1 MDHRDRGRVRGRRRR
16 KVSFTER
23 HRRLIQISLAV
34 VVSIAVMGTGY
45 AALLNSKFDNII
57 QFSTRDIKNRP
68 DPDKGRSLN
77 VLVLG
82 ADKGTKVPGSTPGM
96 RLSQAVQAAKW
107 PSGRYRSDTIMMVH
121 IAANRKHVYL
131 VSIPRDTYTTLY
143 DNTGT
148 PRNKAKINAA
158 FANWGP
164 NGTIATVEQLTN
176 VRMKH
181 LALINF
187 NGFKDITRAVGGVRV
202 YIPTAFYDPSQKV
215 HWDAG
220 WQNLKGKRALQYVR
234 TRYGLPRSDFDRI
247 ARQQNF
253 MRALMKKLLA
263 KGTTRNPVKL
273 TQTLTALSTN
283 IVVDQD
289 WEAADMRALALSL
302 RNTGTDDVTFIT
314 APVADTKDVDGIGSV
329 VELDLTK
336 SKELFTAMAEDS
348 MGAYVEAHP
357 DDVLKS
363 AREVN

>member
-1 MDHRDRGRVRGRRRR
+1 VTIVDRYQRPIRVALIVI
-16 KVSFTER
+16 VSV
-23 HRRLIQISLAV
+23 AV
-34 VVSIAVMGTGY
+34 LSTGFAVM
-45 AALLNSKFDNII
+45 LNSKFSNIL
-57 QFSTRDIKNRP
+57 QFNTDSIKNRP
-68 DPDKGRSLN
+68 DPDEGRSLN

-82 ADKGTKVPGSTPGM
+82 VDKGQAVAGSTPKM
-96 RLSQAVQAAKW
+96 RLSEAVQAAKW
-107 PSGRYRSDTIMMVH
+107 PSGRYRSDTLMLVH

-148 PRNKAKINAA
+148 PHNKAKINAA
-158 FANWGP
+158 FAQWGP
-164 NGTIATVEQLTN
+164 NGTIATIEHLTD

-215 HWDAG
+215 SWDAG

-253 MRALMKKLLA
+253 MRALMKKLLS
-263 KGTTRNPVKL
+263 KGTTRNPLKL
-273 TQTLTALSTN
+273 TRTLTAMTEN

-289 WEAADMRALALSL
+289 WDPADMRALALSL
-302 RNTGTDDVTFIT
+302 RNTGTDDVTFLT
-314 APVADTKDVDGIGSV
+314 APVTDTKDVDGIGNIV
-329 VELDLTK
+329 DLDSAK
-336 SKELFTAMAEDS
+336 AKKLFAAMAKDK
-348 MGAYVEAHP
+348 MADYVKAHP

-363 AREVN
+363 AKEVS

>member
-1 MDHRDRGRVRGRRRR
+1 
-16 KVSFTER
+16 VSFAER
-23 HRRLIQISLAV
+23 HRKLIQISLAL
-34 VVSIAVMGTGY
+34 VVSISVVGTGY
-45 AALLNSKFDNII
+45 AALLNSKFANII
-57 QFSTRDIKNRP
+57 KFSTGDIKNRP

-96 RLSQAVQAAKW
+96 RLSQAVQATKW

-148 PRNKAKINAA
+148 PQNKAKINAA

-164 NGTIATVEQLTN
+164 NATIATVEQLTN

-202 YIPTAFYDPSQKV
+202 YIPTAFYDPSQKT

-273 TQTLTALSTN
+273 TQTLSALSTN
-283 IVVDQD
+283 IVVDQE
-289 WEAADMRALALSL
+289 WAAADMRALALSL
-302 RNTGTDDVTFIT
+302 RNTGTDDVTFMT
-314 APVADTKDVDGIGSV
+314 APVADTKTIDGVGNVVD
-329 VELDLTK
+329 LDMAK

-348 MGAYVEAHP
+348 MGAYVKAHP

-363 AREVN
+363 ARHIN

>member
-1 MDHRDRGRVRGRRRR
+1 MVQRFRRRARGRRRR
-16 KVSFTER
+16 RVSFAER
-23 HRRLIQISLAV
+23 YRKPLQIALAV
-34 VVSIAVMGTGY
+34 VVSVAVLGTGY
-45 AALLNSKFDNII
+45 AVLLNSKFSNILT
-57 QFSTRDIKNRP
+57 FSTDDIKNRP

-96 RLSQAVQAAKW
+96 RLSQAVHAAKW

-148 PRNKAKINAA
+148 PQSKAKINAA

-164 NGTIATVEQLTN
+164 NGTIATVEQLTK

-187 NGFKDITRAVGGVRV
+187 NGFKDITRAVGGVEV
-202 YIPTAFYDPSQKV
+202 YIPKAFNDPSQKI

-253 MRALMKKLLA
+253 MRALMKKMLA
-263 KGTTRNPVKL
+263 KGTTRNPL
-273 TQTLTALSTN
+273 TLTRTLTALSEN

-289 WEAADMRALALSL
+289 WDPADMRALALSL
-302 RNTGTDDVTFIT
+302 RTTSTKDVTFLT
-314 APVADTKDVDGIGSV
+314 APVTDTKTVDGVGSV
-329 VELDLTK
+329 VDLDLAK
-336 SKELFTAMAEDS
+336 SKTLFTAMAEDS

-363 AREVN
+363 SRSIN